1 MTEPFAPGTEHDAPH
16 EPTRPAFRAHPTHR
30 VLPDEVRLRAQSLL
44 EGVPL
49 FSEVPLHHLRELARY
64 AHTETFA
71 AGDPS
76 LRLDQVAL
84 PPGEVATRDAIARTK
99 TKELLKPFNSDFEWY
114 LLLTQAEALSYGWHL
129 AVVAAGNVQRRER
142 AIYLTA
148 LGDQLKEL
156 YQQTVA
162 LMKARAAG
170 RPKTT
175 KTTP

>member
-1 MTEPFAPGTEHDAPH
+1 MAVVEAALFLPLLFLLVFGMVEYGW
-16 EPTRPAFRAHPTHR
+16 AF
-30 VLPDEVRLRAQSLL
+30 LKFECINN
-44 EGVPL
+44 
-49 FSEVPLHHLRELARY
+49 
-64 AHTETFA
+64 A

-84 PPGEVATRDAIARTK
+84 PPGEVATRNAIARTK